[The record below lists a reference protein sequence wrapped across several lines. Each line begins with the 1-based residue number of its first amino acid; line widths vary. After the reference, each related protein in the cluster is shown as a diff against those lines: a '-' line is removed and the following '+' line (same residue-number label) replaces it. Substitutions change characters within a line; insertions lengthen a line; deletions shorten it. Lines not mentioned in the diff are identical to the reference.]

1 MTIEELEALCREAA
15 RDLLGREVRPLPAA
29 VVVPL
34 AHATRVLTLPGFPAD
49 DVERYDVLHRLADEV
64 MRPSNAPAY
73 GFVAEATL
81 SAEDGSDVVVVAFG
95 ARGQRPR
102 VTAAPVE
109 EGVLGEWFPAEDLDP
124 TAMPFLQP
132 LQDAANAAT

>member
-15 RDLLGREVRPLPAA
+15 RDLLRREAAPVPAA

-34 AHATRVLTLPGFPAD
+34 VHATRILTLTDFPAG
-49 DVERYDVLHRLADEV
+49 DVERYEVLHRLADEV

-81 SAEDGSDVVVVAFG
+81 SAEDGTDVIVVAFG

-102 VTAAPVE
+102 VTAAPLE
-109 EGVLGEWFPAEDLDP
+109 DGALGEWFPAEELDP
-124 TAMPFLQP
+124 TAMPYLRP
-132 LQDAANAAT
+132 LQDAANAAH